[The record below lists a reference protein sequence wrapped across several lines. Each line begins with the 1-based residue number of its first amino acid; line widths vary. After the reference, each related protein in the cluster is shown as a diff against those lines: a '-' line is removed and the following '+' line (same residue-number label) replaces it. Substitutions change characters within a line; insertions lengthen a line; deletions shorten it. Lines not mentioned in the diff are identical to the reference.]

1 MTQPNMSLRGFD
13 AWTKSEAYQDYRT
26 DYSGDLMPVIRRT
39 KRYLRGSASETDQ
52 DKVESFIS
60 RMKAQEAGERKYGS
74 GSSAVSAR
82 TAALRNWGFDPTGRY
97 S

>member
-1 MTQPNMSLRGFD
+1 MTQPNMTLKGLD
-13 AWTKSEAYQDYRT
+13 EWTKSEAYQDYRN
-26 DYSGDLMPVIRRT
+26 DYDGDLMPVIRRT
-39 KRYLRGSASETDQ
+39 KRYLRGSASDSERE
-52 DKVESFIS
+52 KVESFIS
-60 RMKAQEAGERKYGS
+60 RMKAQEAGERRYGS

>member
-1 MTQPNMSLRGFD
+1 MSLRGFD
-13 AWTKSEAYQDYRT
+13 RWTKSDAYKEYKADY
-26 DYSGDLMPVIRRT
+26 DGNLMPVIHRT
-39 KRYLRGSASETDQ
+39 KRYIRGNASERER

-60 RMKAQEAGERKYGS
+60 RMKQQPAGERKYGS

>member
-1 MTQPNMSLRGFD
+1 MSGPNMTLKGFD
-13 AWTKSEAYQDYRT
+13 AWTKSEAYKDYRN

-39 KRYLRGSASETDQ
+39 KRVLRGSASKQERE
-52 DKVESFIS
+52 KVESFIT
-60 RMKAQEAGERKYGS
+60 RMKAQEAGKRKYGS

>member
-1 MTQPNMSLRGFD
+1 MTLKGFD
-13 AWTKSEAYQDYRT
+13 AWTKSEAYKDYRN
-26 DYSGDLMPVIRRT
+26 DYSGDLAPVIRRT
-39 KRYLRGSASETDQ
+39 RRYLRGSASDREQ
-52 DKVESFIS
+52 AKVQSFIS

-82 TAALRNWGFDPTGRY
+82 TAALRNWGFDPTERY

>member
-1 MTQPNMSLRGFD
+1 MSLRGLD
-13 AWTKSEAYQDYRT
+13 QWTKSEAYQDYKR
-26 DYSGDLMPVIRRT
+26 DYDGDLNVVIHRTRR
-39 KRYLRGSASETDQ
+39 YIRGNASERDRE
-52 DKVESFIS
+52 KVESFIS

-82 TAALRNWGFDPTGRY
+82 TAALRNWGFDPTERY